1 MPPPTASPTPAP
13 PTAEP
18 SPLPTDSRPP
28 DQGAIVFTCQLFAD
42 SLRNQ
47 ICWMRPDG
55 SNLQRLTMVDAADH
69 FYPEWAPDGT
79 SVVYSANP
87 DGPHEIYEQ
96 PLAGTPIR
104 LTQLGEAFAPAISP
118 DGSTIAFTHIPLTGA
133 ELWLM
138 DRSGANPR
146 RIAGNS
152 WDATWSPDG
161 AWILHASE
169 REGTIQLWRIRPD
182 GSQLERITQLD
193 GLRGRS
199 DWSADGAWLATYAG
213 GPWSREILIL
223 DPTGSNLRQVTDG
236 GNNLAPS
243 FSPDSRWI
251 VYTSYADRYGD
262 ENGCEIYLME
272 WQTGVR
278 VRLTDNAYCDW
289 QPRWSP

>member
-1 MPPPTASPTPAP
+1 
-13 PTAEP
+13 
-18 SPLPTDSRPP
+18 
-28 DQGAIVFTCQLFAD
+28 
-42 SLRNQ
+42 
-47 ICWMRPDG
+47 
-55 SNLQRLTMVDAADH
+55 
-69 FYPEWAPDGT
+69 
-79 SVVYSANP
+79 
-87 DGPHEIYEQ
+87 
-96 PLAGTPIR
+96 
-104 LTQLGEAFAPAISP
+104 
-118 DGSTIAFTHIPLTGA
+118 
-133 ELWLM
+133 
-138 DRSGANPR
+138 
-146 RIAGNS
+146 
-152 WDATWSPDG
+152 
-161 AWILHASE
+161 LHASE

-223 DPTGSNLRQVTDG
+223 DPSGSNLRQVTDG